1 MASFAIVVSSATRIA
16 YLIDTHGANA
26 SHIIALTEFA
36 RNLIAYGATFF
47 ANRSVFSIGVKRTLL
62 AVAAVQAACWLTC
75 IPMYVSGKRVRSFVS
90 VLPFFFFS
98 PCFQFEAV
106 DLELNSILRWTPFD
120 TDRAPSP
127 ALLERPVC
135 GP

>member
-47 ANRSVFSIGVKRTLL
+47 ANRSVLSIGVKRTLL
-62 AVAAVQAACWLTC
+62 AVAAVQAGCWLTC
-75 IPMYVSGKRVRSFVS
+75 IPMYVFGKRVRSFVS
-90 VLPFFFFS
+90 ALTLCRAS
-98 PCFQFEAV
+98 SS
-106 DLELNSILRWTPFD
+106 NSRRLDGT
-120 TDRAPSP
+120 
-127 ALLERPVC
+127 
-135 GP
+135 